1 MPTVTTDWLV
11 DSFRQP
17 NAALLA
23 TIGPQVCTSTGSRCD
38 PCDPQ
43 WFAAAG
49 ARRLQLTTYF
59 PQQVSYGQHVTPQI
73 SWSGSRQRN
82 AIACR
87 RSVAA
92 IGLESKKAVVWHREL
107 RFDHLPDQLVF
118 IVQELHHFERGWG
131 GSLARGASAE
141 LTQWLLKSSK
151 PPTLASIRAVSNR
164 VARGLFHGTAIPPQF
179 QTTD

>member
-87 RSVAA
+87 RLVAA
-92 IGLESKKAVVWHREL
+92 IGLESEKLLSGIASC
-107 RFDHLPDQLVF
+107 VF
-118 IVQELHHFERGWG
+118 TISPISWCSSCRSCIISSGAGW
-131 GSLARGASAE
+131 
-141 LTQWLLKSSK
+141 
-151 PPTLASIRAVSNR
+151 
-164 VARGLFHGTAIPPQF
+164 
-179 QTTD
+179 